1 MVPHLHPPGRQVL
14 SVRDGPGAR
23 IGTMRQLFAERLE
36 SVRAALALIWLHT
49 DRFVKVRL
57 FMAVTSLVLASI
69 FTALGPV
76 ALKNVVDAIAGEN
89 TGTQVS
95 ITVLVILYVLT
106 QWLARGTGELRAL
119 LYAYAERRMFRTL
132 SENLFAHVMRLP
144 LRFHL
149 GRQTGAIGQ
158 TLQNGLQG
166 YELILHH
173 LVFTFLPVVAELAT
187 IVIVLAR
194 LDQPMFFAFYAGASL
209 CYAIVFG
216 FTVSKVMRTANAASA
231 TSIDASATMTD
242 SILNYETVKYF
253 TAERVV
259 QERVSRA
266 LVKTE
271 REWVSFYRLYSI
283 SGLAVATTYA
293 AFLALTIL
301 YAVGQVQAGAMTIG
315 GFVLVNTY
323 MLQIIR
329 PIEMLGY
336 AVQGFSQGIA
346 MLDSMLKLLQEKPEP
361 DAAGAATAATG
372 PGSLEF
378 ESVAVSYHA
387 DRTILNGVSF
397 RIPAGKTLGIVGT
410 SGAGKSTIVRLVT
423 RLLEADSG
431 RILLDDV
438 PISQLPL
445 SAVRQ
450 AIAVV
455 PQDTVLFNATI
466 GYNIGFGKQG
476 CTQREIE
483 DAARV
488 AYLHEFIVSLR
499 DGYETQ
505 VGERGV
511 KLSGGEKQ
519 RVSIARAAL
528 KHPRIYVFD
537 EATSSLDSK
546 TERQILSNLREVS
559 SGNTTLIIAHRLST
573 VVHADEIVVL
583 EHGRIAER
591 GTHLTLLEQDGH
603 YAALWRAQQSAV
615 GQLAKA

>member
-1 MVPHLHPPGRQVL
+1 
-14 SVRDGPGAR
+14 
-23 IGTMRQLFAERLE
+23 MRQPSADRLE
-36 SVRAALALIWLHT
+36 SVKAAFSLIWLHT
-49 DRFVKVRL
+49 DRFVKLRL
-57 FMAVTSLVLASI
+57 LMAVFCLVTASV

-76 ALKNVVDAIAGEN
+76 ALKYVVDAVAGDSS
-89 TGTQVS
+89 GMDLSV
-95 ITVLVILYVLT
+95 TVLVILYVLT

-119 LYAYAERRMFRTL
+119 LYAYAERRLFRTL

-187 IVIVLAR
+187 IVIVLVR
-194 LDQPMFFAFYAGASL
+194 LDQPIFFASYAGAAL

-216 FTVSKVMRTANAASA
+216 LTVSKVMRTANAASA

-259 QERVSRA
+259 QEKVSRA

-301 YAVGQVQAGAMTIG
+301 YAVKQVQLGALTIG

-346 MLDSMLKLLQEKPEP
+346 MLDSMLQLLREQPES
-361 DAAGAATAATG
+361 DEAGATVAATG

-378 ESVAVSYHA
+378 DSVSVSYRS
-387 DRTILNGVSF
+387 DRTILNGVSL

-431 RILLDDV
+431 RILLDSV

-445 SAVRQ
+445 SVVRQ

-455 PQDTVLFNATI
+455 PQDTVLFNDTI
-466 GYNIGFGKQG
+466 GYNIAFGKHG
-476 CTQREIE
+476 CTQQEIE

-488 AYLHEFIVSLR
+488 AHLHEFILSLP

-546 TERQILSNLREVS
+546 TEAQILHNLREIS
-559 SGNTTLIIAHRLST
+559 STHTTLVIAHRLST

-583 EHGRIAER
+583 EQGTIAER
-591 GTHLTLLEQDGH
+591 GTHSSLLEQNGR
-603 YAALWRAQQSAV
+603 YATLWRAQHAASPFAPAIQTVVVVENGNVPSS
-615 GQLAKA
+615 

>member
-1 MVPHLHPPGRQVL
+1 
-14 SVRDGPGAR
+14 
-23 IGTMRQLFAERLE
+23 MRQQLTGKFAGI
-36 SVRAALALIWLHT
+36 RAAFALIWLHT

-57 FMAVTSLVLASI
+57 FLAIASLVLASVL
-69 FTALGPV
+69 TALGPV
-76 ALKNVVDAIAGEN
+76 ALKNVVDAISGDS
-89 TGTQVS
+89 TGTDVS
-95 ITVLVILYVLT
+95 ITVLVVLYVLT

-149 GRQTGAIGQ
+149 ERQTGAIGQ

-187 IVIVLAR
+187 VVIVLVR
-194 LDQPMFFAFYAGASL
+194 LDQPIFFAFYGGAAL
-209 CYAIVFG
+209 CYGVVFG
-216 FTVSKVMRTANAASA
+216 LTVTKVMRTANAASA

-253 TAERVV
+253 TAERIV
-259 QERVSRA
+259 QEKVSRA
-266 LVKTE
+266 LKKTE
-271 REWVSFYRLYSI
+271 KEWVSFYRLYSV

-301 YAVGQVQAGAMTIG
+301 YAVGQVQAGAMTLG
-315 GFVLVNTY
+315 TFVLVNTY

-346 MLDSMLKLLQEKPEP
+346 MLDTMLKLLQEKPESDEAEETVAP
-361 DAAGAATAATG
+361 EG
-372 PGSLEF
+372 PGKLEF
-378 ESVAVSYHA
+378 DAVAVSYRS
-387 DRTILNGVSF
+387 DRTILNGISF
-397 RIPAGKTLGIVGT
+397 CVPPGKALGIVGT
-410 SGAGKSTIVRLVT
+410 SGAGKSTIVRLVAC
-423 RLLEADSG
+423 LLEADSG
-431 RILLDDV
+431 RILLDGV
-438 PISQLPL
+438 PISQMAL
-445 SAVRQ
+445 SEVRR

-455 PQDTVLFNATI
+455 PQDTVLFNDSI
-466 GYNIGFGKQG
+466 GYNIAFGKHG
-476 CTQREIE
+476 CTQQEVE
-483 DAARV
+483 AAARI
-488 AYLHEFIVSLR
+488 AHLHQFIMSLP

-537 EATSSLDSK
+537 EATSSLDSR
-546 TERQILSNLREVS
+546 TEQQILCNLRDIS
-559 SGNTTLIIAHRLST
+559 SMHTTLVIAHRLST
-573 VVHADEIVVL
+573 VVHADEIIVL
-583 EHGRIAER
+583 DQGAIVER
-591 GTHLTLLEQDGH
+591 GTHSSLLEQNGR
-603 YAALWRAQQSAV
+603 YAALWLAQQSAV
-615 GQLAKA
+615 GQLEKA